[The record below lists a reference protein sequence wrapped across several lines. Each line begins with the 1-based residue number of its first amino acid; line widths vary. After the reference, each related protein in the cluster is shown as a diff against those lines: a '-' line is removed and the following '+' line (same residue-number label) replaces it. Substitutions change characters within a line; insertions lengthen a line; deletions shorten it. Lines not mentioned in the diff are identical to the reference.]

1 MKRIAG
7 IDIGTN
13 SVLYSLFEVKGK
25 NIFREAYFKRHSPRI
40 GRKLAGSRRP
50 MITDENYA
58 VLRRIISRNIHHAR
72 REGAIDILIAAT
84 NPFRLAR
91 NGREVKD
98 RLEADLGCKID
109 ILSSD
114 QEAYLSFLAAAGKLN
129 RNQTAVIMDIGGGS
143 TELVVYRGDKRL
155 AFVSLPEGAVSL
167 TEKFNSR
174 LRIDPN
180 DLARFEKYLSRY
192 DKKTN
197 AIRPYLDNPIK
208 LVGGTTT
215 ALAYLK
221 NENVL
226 SRPRGVILSQREIA
240 DYVNLLARRS
250 LTSRRQLLKIDKKR
264 AEIIF
269 AGAFWC
275 NYLFKVLEIKKAGAV
290 PRGLRHGVVMDFLRR
305 Q

>member
-25 NIFREAYFKRHSPRI
+25 SIFREEYLERHSPQI

-50 MITDENYA
+50 MITEGNYGI
-58 VLRRIISRNIHHAR
+58 LKRILYRNIRHAI
-72 REGAIDILIAAT
+72 REGAIDILVAAT

-98 RLEADLGCKID
+98 RLEADLRCTID

-129 RNQTAVIMDIGGGS
+129 RNQTVVVMDIGGGS

-155 AFVSLPEGAVSL
+155 AFVSIPEGAVSL

-174 LRIDPN
+174 LRVELEN
-180 DLARFEKYLSRY
+180 FARFEKYLSKY
-192 DKKTN
+192 DKKAN
-197 AIRPYLDNPIK
+197 AIRLYLGNPIK

-215 ALAYLK
+215 ALACLK

-240 DYVNLLARRS
+240 DYASLLARRS
-250 LTSRRQLLKIDKKR
+250 LTSRRQLLKTDKKR

-275 NYLFKVLEIKKAGAV
+275 NYLFKVLEIKKADAV
-290 PRGLRHGVVMDFLRR
+290 PRGLRHGMVMDFL
-305 Q
+305 QQQ